1 MMRWLWPAGLAG
13 RLALLLALALIV
25 VQLITLPYFLRQ
37 QASAAAELFERST
50 VARIAHIVAL
60 FEPLSPAGRRQL
72 LPAINSPY
80 LDVELFFEPTATA
93 RAAAD
98 ETALA
103 ATLSARLQ
111 RQVMIKRVRQEQAEE
126 QGESGGLP
134 SLLPGQQRIAVWV
147 PLADNSWLR
156 FSTHSDL
163 PALGWVAHMSAQL
176 LLVCLALVVFAVVA
190 ARQITRPIRTFVAA
204 AERLG
209 TDVNSPPI
217 PEKGSQELRR
227 ATRVFNTMQERLQRY
242 VEDRTRMLAAIS
254 HDLRTSLTRLRLRT
268 RFIADPQQRAKAEQ
282 DLEQMDA
289 MLASTLSF
297 ARDDAA
303 SEKPVDVDLAKLLHT
318 LCDDLIDL
326 GEEVEYCGPE
336 ACTVCCR
343 PLALQRAVTN
353 VLSNAVNYGRRAR
366 VTLEPRVGN
375 CEIRVEDD
383 GPGIPEAR
391 MEAVFEPFVRL
402 DPARNR
408 STGGSGLGLSIARS
422 VMRSH
427 GGDITL
433 ANRSGGG
440 LVVHMV
446 LADLATP

>member
-1 MMRWLWPAGLAG
+1 MIRWLWPAGLAG
-13 RLALLLALALIV
+13 RLALVLALSLIV
-25 VQLITLPYFLRQ
+25 VQLTTLPFFLRE
-37 QASAAAELFERST
+37 QASAAAELFEGST
-50 VARIAHIVAL
+50 VERIADIVEL
-60 FEPLSPAGRRQL
+60 FEPLAPTQRRDL
-72 LPAINSPY
+72 LPAISSPY
-80 LDVELFFEPTATA
+80 LSLELFYEPTAVE
-93 RAAAD
+93 RAVQD
-98 ETALA
+98 EAGLA
-103 ATLSARLQ
+103 ASLSARLQ
-111 RQVMIKRVRQEQAEE
+111 REVMIKRVDEE
-126 QGESGGLP
+126 ASGLLP
-134 SLLPGQQRIAVWV
+134 SQQRVAIWV
-147 PLADNSWLR
+147 PLADDSWLR

-163 PALGWVAHMSAQL
+163 PSLGWVVHMSAQL
-176 LLVCLALVVFAVVA
+176 LLVCLVLVVFAVVA

-209 TDVNSPPI
+209 TDVNAPPI

-227 ATRVFNTMQERLQRY
+227 ATRVFNTMQQRLQRY
-242 VEDRTRMLAAIS
+242 VDDRTRMLAAIS

-268 RFIADPQQRAKAEQ
+268 QFIADPKQRNKAEQ

-303 SEKPVDVDLAKLLHT
+303 SETPMDVDLAKLLHT

-326 GEEVEYCGPE
+326 GEEVEYHGPE

-353 VLSNAVNYGRRAR
+353 VLSNAVSYGGRAH

-375 CEIRVEDD
+375 CEIRIEDD
-383 GPGIPEAR
+383 GPGIPADKL
-391 MEAVFEPFVRL
+391 EAVFEPFVRL

-408 STGGSGLGLSIARS
+408 ATGGSGLGLSIARS

-427 GGDITL
+427 GGDVTI

-440 LVVHMV
+440 LAVHLL
-446 LADLATP
+446 LADLGTA